1 VQHDA
6 HSPDCHNH
14 GRNSH
19 HGGTAGAPPHPS
31 LRKPVTIIGGFL
43 GAGKTT
49 LLNHVVNHRQGMRM
63 EVIIREYG
71 AVGVDDRL
79 VEDRTTHVHLVSG
92 ASLHNDPQLHI
103 FWAMENLYSRCDR
116 LGTGSFTWQD
126 VDFDYLLME
135 TSGLDNPEW
144 LVTMFFLEQLRD
156 HYRLDG
162 YVVLVDA
169 EYGEL
174 NLDEYRIAREQLA
187 FADVILVN
195 KIDMVE
201 EEKLSNL
208 ERRLRGINSVA
219 AIHRTE
225 YARVDLG
232 KVLNAGRFERVPSL
246 SALREISGAADKRRA
261 REEVSVDGIKTVV
274 LSEKHPMDKDRAN
287 EWIKDLLVT
296 RGHRILRS
304 KGFLDF
310 AGSDYRFV
318 FQGVRKTFHS
328 KADRLWEPGDERGS
342 VIVLIGEGLEDEADL
357 QEAFSACVAQPLVTP
372 E

>member
-1 VQHDA
+1 MQHDA
-6 HSPDCHNH
+6 HMHEHNN
-14 GRNSH
+14 RDH
-19 HGGTAGAPPHPS
+19 HGHQVGTAGAPPHPR

-49 LLNHVVNHRQGMRM
+49 LLNHVVNHRQAMRM

-71 AVGVDDRL
+71 AVGIDDRL
-79 VEDRTTHVHLVSG
+79 VEDRATHVHLVSG
-92 ASLHNDPQLHI
+92 ASIHNDPQLHL

-116 LGTGSFTWQD
+116 MGTGGFTWKD

-174 NLDEYRIAREQLA
+174 NLDEYRVAREQVA

-195 KIDMVE
+195 KTDLVE
-201 EEKLSNL
+201 AERLSSL

-219 AIHRTE
+219 TICRTE
-225 YARVDLG
+225 YAQVDLG
-232 KVLNAGRFERVPSL
+232 RVLNSGRFDHVPSL
-246 SALREISGAADKRRA
+246 SVLRGICGATGEGVE
-261 REEVSVDGIKTVV
+261 REEVRVDGIRTVV
-274 LSEKHPMDKDRAN
+274 LSEKRPLDKEKVN
-287 EWIKDLLVT
+287 EWIKDLLVN
-296 RGHRILRS
+296 RGHKILRS

-328 KADRLWEPGDERGS
+328 KADRPWEPGEERGS
-342 VIVLIGEGLEDEADL
+342 VIVLIGEELEDEATI
-357 QEAFSACVAQPLVTP
+357 QASFSACAAQALVTP
-372 E
+372 A

>member
-1 VQHDA
+1 VQHDT
-6 HSPDCHNH
+6 HSPD
-14 GRNSH
+14 SH
-19 HGGTAGAPPHPS
+19 HAGTAGAPPHPS

-49 LLNHVVNHRQGMRM
+49 LLNHVVNHRRGMRM

-92 ASLHNDPQLHI
+92 ASLHNDPQLHT

-135 TSGLDNPEW
+135 TSGLDKPEW
-144 LVTMFFLEQLRD
+144 LVTLFFLDQLRD

-174 NLDEYRIAREQLA
+174 NLDEYPVTREQVALT
-187 FADVILVN
+187 DVILIN
-195 KIDMVE
+195 KVDLVDE
-201 EEKLSNL
+201 GKLSSL
-208 ERRLRGINSVA
+208 ERRLRAINSVA

-225 YARVDLG
+225 YAQVELG
-232 KVLNAGRFERVPSL
+232 GVLNSGRFEYVP
-246 SALREISGAADKRRA
+246 RISDLGDIFGAADKRRA

-274 LSEKHPMDKDRAN
+274 LSEKRPMNREKVN
-287 EWIKDLLVT
+287 EWIKELLVS
-296 RGHRILRS
+296 RGYKILRS

-310 AGSDYRFV
+310 EGSDCRFV

-328 KADRLWEPGDERGS
+328 KADRPWEPGEERGS
-342 VIVLIGEGLEDEADL
+342 VIVLIGEGLEDEKEL
-357 QEAFSACVAQPLVTP
+357 QEAFSGCVA
-372 E
+372 